1 MSSKKKERTLIFSM
15 AMGANYT
22 FELISIKT
30 CVIILRQCV
39 GLKQLRIP
47 NSLPYVHSFFRRQN
61 GIWVKFQHFWP
72 KNDGPKLI
80 VLIELQSQAMKY
92 DFFGLG
98 EARAISDILQ
108 SCFTYPKPQPAF
120 YSCTISSYYIYII
133 YIYIF
138 KRRRRCTTPGSA
150 AAAVAVELRR
160 RHAKRIASRLQVV
173 ASVKCYI
180 LLLNMRGPTG
190 GRRRRWL
197 CRSHSDT
204 VRLCI
209 CSLKAELSN

>member
-1 MSSKKKERTLIFSM
+1 MSSKKKETTLIFSM
-15 AMGANYT
+15 AIGANYT
-22 FELISIKT
+22 FELISIQT

-120 YSCTISSYYIYII
+120 YSCTISSYYIYILD
-133 YIYIF
+133 
-138 KRRRRCTTPGSA
+138 
-150 AAAVAVELRR
+150 AVTSSG
-160 RHAKRIASRLQVV
+160 I
-173 ASVKCYI
+173 
-180 LLLNMRGPTG
+180 
-190 GRRRRWL
+190 
-197 CRSHSDT
+197 
-204 VRLCI
+204 
-209 CSLKAELSN
+209 LKAKQKLGRTFNSDKLGGIAFTKISKLTMCSAQEEAQAIVPASTGQHRHCTCSVLKIL